1 MVFIWYLHSTTKFFK
16 IIACYLQGTFLV
28 QSLTAH
34 SIYVAFDLAL
44 RFLKGARIYWVDD
57 YSMAGIKYGVII
69 YFDSSSMEVSH
80 LYSLFAF
87 YQNV

>member
-1 MVFIWYLHSTTKFFK
+1 ME
-16 IIACYLQGTFLV
+16 QLV

-80 LYSLFAF
+80 LYSLVAF